1 MPVKGKTGV
10 TIYLTD
16 EDRRVVDNFIDWL
29 DSHGYASQVVDNYID
44 WLGSHGYVLKDGKR
58 PNLTNTILGGFYYAL
73 IDCFASPEK
82 GANVTL
88 HDVLQNKD
96 LEKYVMAIKERRS
109 ENT

>member
-1 MPVKGKTGV
+1 MSVKGKTGV
-10 TIYLTD
+10 TIYLTE
-16 EDRRVVDNFIDWL
+16 EDRRVIDNYIDWL
-29 DSHGYASQVVDNYID
+29 DSHCYTYE
-44 WLGSHGYVLKDGKR
+44 DGKR

-88 HDVLQNKD
+88 HEVLQNED
-96 LEKYVMAIKERRS
+96 LEKYVMAIKERRK